1 MRRSFLLL
9 AVLTLLGQA
18 VLAQDKVVV
27 VPKQIAGAP
36 FMVEDNTDLFAKSYR
51 FFIDGEVTMAADSLK
66 KLLAKSNYKINPKAY
81 YIVVANFTDRVSPI
95 GLLHEGSDFLDT
107 RFYGLQTDSLYYMFV
122 SRTEKA
128 PSFVSVLLKSKPT
141 PFEESLPAFLSLFFG
156 GALQTATTSEQR
168 PEKIWI
174 DVRRF
179 AIPKKFQKISDIAVQ
194 VKKDLSDDRVLANM
208 VFDNTPK
215 ERFSFGIATAITTIN
230 DVSLE
235 VGENGQII
243 VRPKPNGDLAA
254 FGVLN
259 FHFVPVDTKAPTLGS
274 SVHLLGGLRLA
285 THIEPIVGLGIGV
298 PVSNFDLHVFG
309 GGSLAFRNVLKE
321 GFQIDG
327 KPLDEEVDPF
337 KVELKF
343 YPRFGLELKFP

>member
-1 MRRSFLLL
+1 MRRALIL
-9 AVLTLLGQA
+9 LTLLMLCGQA
-18 VLAQDKVVV
+18 VLAQDKVVI

-36 FMVEDNTDLFAKSYR
+36 FVVEDQADLFAKAYR
-51 FFIDGEVTMAADSLK
+51 FFLEGEVAMATDSLK

-81 YIVVANFTDRVSPI
+81 YVVVANFTDRVSPI
-95 GLLHEGSDFLDT
+95 GILHEGSDFLDT
-107 RFYGLQTDSLYYMFV
+107 RFYGLQTDSLYYMFI

-141 PFEESLPAFLSLFFG
+141 PFEETLPAFLSLFFG
-156 GALQTATTSEQR
+156 GSLTGMATSGQQ
-168 PEKIWI
+168 PEKVWI

-179 AIPKKFQKISDIAVQ
+179 EIPKKFQKISDIAVQ

-259 FHFVPVDTKAPTLGS
+259 FHFSPVDTKAPTLGS
-274 SVHLLGGLRLA
+274 SLHLLGGLRLA
-285 THIEPIVGLGIGV
+285 KHIEPILGLGIGL
-298 PVSNFDLHVFG
+298 PVSGFELHVFG
-309 GGSLAFRNVLKE
+309 GGSLAFKNVLQS
-321 GFQIDG
+321 GFQIG
-327 KPLDEEVDPF
+327 QTISQEVDPF
-337 KVELKF
+337 KIEAKF

>member
-1 MRRSFLLL
+1 MRRSFIVLVL
-9 AVLTLLGQA
+9 LTLFGQA
-18 VLAQDKVVV
+18 LLAQDKVVV

-36 FMVEDNTDLFAKSYR
+36 FVVEDDADLFAKAYR
-51 FFIDGEVTMAADSLK
+51 FFIDGEVEMAADSLK

-95 GLLHEGSDFLDT
+95 GLLHEGSEFLDT
-107 RFYGLQTDSLYYMFV
+107 RFYGLQTDSLYYMFL
-122 SRTEKA
+122 SHTENA
-128 PSFVSVLLKSKPT
+128 PSFVSVLLKTKPT
-141 PFEESLPAFLSLFFG
+141 PFQENLPAFLSLFFG
-156 GALQTATTSEQR
+156 GSLPGVATTGQK
-168 PEKIWI
+168 PEKVWI

-179 AIPKKFQKISDIAVQ
+179 EIPKKFRKISDIAVQ

-215 ERFSFGIATAITTIN
+215 ERWSFGIATAITTIN
-230 DVSLE
+230 DVALE

-274 SVHLLGGLRLA
+274 SLHLLAGLRLA
-285 THIEPIVGLGIGV
+285 THIEPIVGIGIGL
-298 PVSNFDLHVFG
+298 PVSGFDLHVFG
-309 GGSLAFRNVLKE
+309 GASLAFNNVLKE
-321 GFQIDG
+321 GFKIDG
-327 KPLDEEVDPF
+327 KPLEAEVDPF
-337 KVELKF
+337 KIDLKF

>member
-1 MRRSFLLL
+1 MRRSVFML
-9 AVLTLLGQA
+9 ALLTLLGA
-18 VLAQDKVVV
+18 AALAQDKVVV
-27 VPKQIAGAP
+27 VPKPIAGAP
-36 FMVEDNTDLFAKSYR
+36 FMVEDNADLFAKAYR
-51 FFIDGEVTMAADSLK
+51 FFIDGEVEMAADSLK

-107 RFYGLQTDSLYYMFV
+107 RFYGLQTDSLYYMFI
-122 SRTEKA
+122 SRTENA
-128 PSFVSVLLKSKPT
+128 PSFVSVLLKTKPT
-141 PFEESLPAFLSLFFG
+141 PFEENLPAFLSLFFG
-156 GALQTATTSEQR
+156 GLQTVATAEQE

-179 AIPKKFQKISDIAVQ
+179 EIPKKFRKISDIAVQ

-274 SVHLLGGLRLA
+274 PLHLLAGLRLA
-285 THIEPIVGLGIGV
+285 THIEPIVGLGIGL
-298 PVSNFDLHVFG
+298 PVSGFDLHVFG
-309 GGSLAFRNVLKE
+309 GGSLAFNNVLKE
-321 GFQIDG
+321 GFKIDG
-327 KPLDEEVDPF
+327 KPLAEEVDPF
-337 KVELKF
+337 KIKLKF

>member
-9 AVLTLLGQA
+9 ALLTLLGQA
-18 VLAQDKVVV
+18 ALAQDKVVV

-36 FMVEDNTDLFAKSYR
+36 FMVEDNTDLFAKAYR
-51 FFIDGEVTMAADSLK
+51 FFLDGEVEMASDSLK

-107 RFYGLQTDSLYYMFV
+107 RFYGLQTDSLYYMFI
-122 SRTEKA
+122 SRTENA
-128 PSFVSVLLKSKPT
+128 PSFASVLLKTKPT
-141 PFEESLPAFLSLFFG
+141 PFEENLPAFLSLFFG
-156 GALQTATTSEQR
+156 GSLQNVATSGQK
-168 PEKIWI
+168 PEKVWI

-179 AIPKKFQKISDIAVQ
+179 EIPTKFRKISDIAVQ

-215 ERFSFGIATAITTIN
+215 ERWSFGICAAITSIN
-230 DVSLE
+230 DVGLE

-243 VRPKPNGDLAA
+243 VVPKPNGDLAA

-285 THIEPIVGLGIGV
+285 THIEPIIGLGLGL
-298 PVSNFDLHVFG
+298 PVSNFDLHVFA
-309 GGSLAFRNVLKE
+309 GGSVSFKNVLE
-321 GFQIDG
+321 PGFQIG
-327 KPLDEEVDPF
+327 QTIAQEVDPF

-343 YPRFGLELKFP
+343 YPRFGLEFKFP

>member
-1 MRRSFLLL
+1 MRRSFFLL
-9 AVLTLLGQA
+9 ALFLFMGQA
-18 VLAQDKVVV
+18 VQAQDKVVV

-36 FMVEDNTDLFAKSYR
+36 FVVEDNTDLFAKSYR
-51 FFIDGEVTMAADSLK
+51 FFIEGEVAMAADSLK

-107 RFYGLQTDSLYYMFV
+107 RFYGLKTDSLYYIFL
-122 SRTEKA
+122 SRTENA

-141 PFEESLPAFLSLFFG
+141 PFEENLPAFLSLFFG
-156 GALQTATTSEQR
+156 GSLPGVASSGQT
-168 PEKIWI
+168 PEKVWI

-179 AIPKKFQKISDIAVQ
+179 EIPKKFQKISDIAVL
-194 VKKDLSDDRVLANM
+194 VKKDLSEDRVLANM

-215 ERFSFGIATAITTIN
+215 ERWSYGIATAITTLN

-235 VGENGQII
+235 VGENGEII
-243 VRPKPNGDLAA
+243 VRPKPNGDLAV

-285 THIEPIVGLGIGV
+285 THIEPIVGLGIGL
-298 PVSNFDLHVFG
+298 PLSGFELHVFG
-309 GGSLAFRNVLKE
+309 GGSIAFKNVLE
-321 GFQIDG
+321 SGFEIGDKIG
-327 KPLDEEVDPF
+327 REVDPF
-337 KVELKF
+337 KIEAKF